1 MKEATTRKTTTTTRT
16 IIMRVG
22 VTRCQNTRPDQTF
35 HVQRIN
41 ALVKEK
47 EKEKEKERKKDEE
60 SSRSRAGP
68 EVDTCK
74 LHVVD
79 DLKINA
85 R

>member
-1 MKEATTRKTTTTTRT
+1 MTTRT
-16 IIMRVG
+16 TIMRVEG

-47 EKEKEKERKKDEE
+47 KKEKEKDEE
-60 SSRSRAGP
+60 SSRWRGGP

-79 DLKINA
+79 GLNINA